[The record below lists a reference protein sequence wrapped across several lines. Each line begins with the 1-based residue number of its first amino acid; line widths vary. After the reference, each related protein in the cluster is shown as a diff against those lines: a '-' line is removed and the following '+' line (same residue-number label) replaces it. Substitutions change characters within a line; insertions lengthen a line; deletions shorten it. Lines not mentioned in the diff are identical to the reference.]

1 MKQRQ
6 QQKQH
11 VCKNCVLIDG
21 SFGIELNSEGIC
33 NYCEDPIYKTANWWK
48 TQITGERKEADLKD
62 WNSVIESMR
71 SRQGERKYDCLV
83 GFSGGKD
90 STALLYKMVHDYGFN
105 PLAVTIDSGFMPEVA
120 FENMR
125 DTLDKLKIDHV
136 IIDGAKETF
145 RKLYQWVFANQ
156 GAGELTLTRN
166 LCDNCGDLVHSLVVR
181 EAMERDIELILFGY
195 SPDEIRK
202 YFYEIPRDEIINDW
216 LPDFIFT
223 ESFTEQDRKRYFV
236 PEDFENRVVPR
247 ILLPYHVI
255 DYSEE
260 EIIELIESKNLVK
273 RGNSSTLKTSC
284 HVIAAALFYD
294 INRFGALPYA
304 LQFAE
309 LIRQDPT
316 IRKKWLITLKHLSPL
331 IREGKF
337 NEKGV
342 NITLE
347 KINMSREEIL
357 SIARAQVDQDP
368 NREKILRNL
377 GLF

>member
-1 MKQRQ
+1 MEQ
-6 QQKQH
+6 QH
-11 VCKNCVLIDG
+11 ICKECVLIDG
-21 SFGIELNSEGIC
+21 SFGIELNSEGVC
-33 NYCEDPIYKTANWWK
+33 NYCEDPTYKTANWWK
-48 TQITGERKEADLKD
+48 TQITDESKEAGLKD
-62 WNSVIESMR
+62 WNSVIEYLR
-71 SRQGERKYDCLV
+71 SRQGERKYDCIV

-105 PLAVTIDSGFMPEVA
+105 LLAVTIDTGFVPEVA

-125 DTLDKLKIDHV
+125 DTLEKIEVDQV

-145 RKLYQWVFANQ
+145 RKLYQWVFTNQ
-156 GAGELTLTRN
+156 GSGELTLTRN
-166 LCDNCGDLVHSLVVR
+166 LCDNCGDLVHNLVVR
-181 EAMERDIELILFGY
+181 EAMERDIDVILFGY
-195 SPDEIRK
+195 SPDEIRR

-216 LPDFIFT
+216 IPSFISGEPFT
-223 ESFTEQDRKRYFV
+223 EEDRERYFT
-236 PEDFENRVVPR
+236 PEYFENREVPR

-260 EIIELIESKNLVK
+260 EIIKLIESKNLVK
-273 RGNSSTLKTSC
+273 KGNSSTLKTSC

-294 INRFGALPYA
+294 LNRFGALPYA

-309 LIRQDPT
+309 LIRQEPS
-316 IRKKWLITLKHLSPL
+316 IRKKWLITLKRLTPM

-347 KINMSREEIL
+347 EIGMSREELL
-357 SIARAQVDQDP
+357 SKAQGEVDKDP

>member
-1 MKQRQ
+1 MNQRQ

-11 VCKNCVLIDG
+11 VCKSCVLIDG
-21 SFGIELNSEGIC
+21 SFGIELNSEGLC
-33 NYCEDPIYKTANWWK
+33 NYCEDPTYKTANWWK
-48 TQITGERKEADLKD
+48 TQITDEKKEAGLKD

-90 STALLYKMVHDYGFN
+90 STALLYKIVHDYGFN

-125 DTLDKLKIDHV
+125 DTLDKLKIDHIV
-136 IIDGAKETF
+136 IDGAKETF

-195 SPDEIRK
+195 SPDEIRR

-223 ESFTEQDRKRYFV
+223 ESFTEQDRKRYFA

-273 RGNSSTLKTSC
+273 KGNSSTLKTSC

-294 INRFGALPYA
+294 LNRFGALPYA

-316 IRKKWLITLKHLSPL
+316 IRKKWLITLKRLTPL

-342 NITLE
+342 DITLE
-347 KINMSREEIL
+347 KIESSREQIL
-357 SIARAQVDQDP
+357 SMARQQVDKDP
-368 NREKILRNL
+368 NREKIIRNL
-377 GLF
+377 GMF